1 MTEKESVL
9 RALREQKE
17 DGAGQGVDFEAV
29 KTEWLQDVDVLM
41 AKIREWLQP
50 AVADELLTTKK
61 IESVV
66 FDEHVGSYNTQ
77 GIRITTPKGQRIDVK
92 PHARFI
98 MGFQGRV
105 DLLSGPKRGMFLR
118 TGPGEWTVGV
128 RAFGRVETT
137 ELTED
142 AFWGVVRE
150 LLA

>member
-9 RALREQKE
+9 RTLREQKE
-17 DGAGQGVDFEAV
+17 AGTEQGVDLEAV
-29 KTEWLQDVDVLM
+29 KTEWLRDVAVLM
-41 AKIREWLQP
+41 AKIGEWLQP
-50 AVADELLTTKK
+50 AVADELLTTNT

-66 FDEHVGSYNTQ
+66 FDEHLGSYKTQ
-77 GIRITTPKGQRIDVK
+77 GLRITTPKGQRIDVK

-98 MGFQGRV
+98 MEFEGRV

-118 TGPGEWTVGV
+118 TGSGEWTVGV
-128 RAFGRVETT
+128 HAFGRVETT